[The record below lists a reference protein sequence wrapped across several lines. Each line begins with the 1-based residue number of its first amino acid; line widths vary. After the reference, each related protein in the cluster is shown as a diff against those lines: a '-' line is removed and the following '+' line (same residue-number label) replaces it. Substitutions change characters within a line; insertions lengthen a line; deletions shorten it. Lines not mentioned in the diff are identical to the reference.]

1 MLKRLTLVLLLALT
15 TQAQVTA
22 IKARRMFDG
31 RSDTLRENAVVVV
44 ENGRIVSVGTTVPAN
59 AKVIDLGDRTL
70 LPGLID
76 CHTHI
81 ALHSGDYDAQM
92 LRETPEYRTII
103 ATINGRKTL
112 DAGVTTIRDLG
123 NEGAGYAD
131 IALRDAVAKGL
142 IDAPRVVA
150 AIRPVTSTGGY
161 RMTGYSPYNV
171 MPPLS
176 SAADGVAEVRREVR
190 KLIADGADV
199 VKIYMESYEK
209 KQPHSDM
216 LSGAENYSQEEVKV
230 LVEEAHRGG
239 VKVAAH
245 TYSDAAARM
254 AIAAD
259 VDSIEHG
266 LYLQE
271 ETFRLM
277 AQKGIVYVPT
287 LMVYELW
294 RDGELFGGAT
304 GEMKARLTRTCEA
317 HAASFKRALATPVK
331 IAFGSDTFEKPGT
344 NTIELEYMAKYGMRN
359 ADVLRAATANAAALV
374 GVDAGTI
381 EAGKLADL
389 IAVDGNPLTD
399 MKSIEKVTFVMRE
412 GKVVMPGTFDAP
424 AR

>member
-1 MLKRLTLVLLLALT
+1 MMKRLVLILLLSVTA
-15 TQAQVTA
+15 QAQLTA
-22 IKARRMFDG
+22 VKARRMFDG
-31 RSDTLRENAVVVV
+31 RSDTLRENVVVVV
-44 ENGRIVSVGTTVPAN
+44 ENGRIVSVGDTVPPK
-59 AKVIDLGDRTL
+59 AKVIDVGDRTL

-92 LRETPEYRTII
+92 LRETPEFRAIV

-142 IDAPRVVA
+142 VDAPRIVA

-171 MPPLS
+171 MPSLS
-176 SAADGVAEVRREVR
+176 SPADGVAEVRREVR

-199 VKIYMESYEK
+199 IKIYMESYEK

-216 LSGAENYSQEEVKV
+216 LSGAENYSQEEVNA

-245 TYSDAAARM
+245 TYSDAAAQM
-254 AIAAD
+254 AIAAG

-266 LYLQE
+266 LYLKE
-271 ETFRLM
+271 ETFRTM
-277 AQKGIVYVPT
+277 AQKEIVYVPT
-287 LMVYELW
+287 LMVYEMW
-294 RDGELFGGAT
+294 RDGDLFGGAT
-304 GEMKARLTRTCEA
+304 GEMKERLKRTCDA
-317 HAASFKRALATPVK
+317 HAASFRRALATPVK

-344 NTIELEYMAKYGMRN
+344 NPIELEYMAKYGMKN
-359 ADVLRAATANAAALV
+359 GDVLRAATSNAAELV
-374 GVDAGTI
+374 GVDAGVI
-381 EAGKLADL
+381 EVGKLADL

-399 MKSIEKVTFVMRE
+399 MKAIEKVTFVMRE
-412 GKVVMPGTFDAP
+412 GKQVK
-424 AR
+424 

>member
-1 MLKRLTLVLLLALT
+1 
-15 TQAQVTA
+15 
-22 IKARRMFDG
+22 
-31 RSDTLRENAVVVV
+31 
-44 ENGRIVSVGTTVPAN
+44 
-59 AKVIDLGDRTL
+59 
-70 LPGLID
+70 
-76 CHTHI
+76 
-81 ALHSGDYDAQM
+81 
-92 LRETPEYRTII
+92 
-103 ATINGRKTL
+103 
-112 DAGVTTIRDLG
+112 
-123 NEGAGYAD
+123 
-131 IALRDAVAKGL
+131 
-142 IDAPRVVA
+142 
-150 AIRPVTSTGGY
+150 
-161 RMTGYSPYNV
+161 MTGYSPYNT

-176 SAADGVAEVRREVR
+176 SAADGVTEVRREVR

-199 VKIYMESYEK
+199 IKIYMESYEK

-216 LSGAENYSQEEVKV
+216 LSGAENYSQEEVSA

-245 TYSDAAARM
+245 TYTDASARV
-254 AIAAD
+254 AIAAG

-266 LYLQE
+266 LYVQE
-271 ETFRLM
+271 ETFRAM

-304 GEMKARLTRTCEA
+304 GEMNAKLVRTCEA

-344 NTIELEYMAKYGMRN
+344 NPMELEYMAKYGMRN
-359 ADVLRAATANAAALV
+359 ADVLRAATATAAALL

-381 EAGKLADL
+381 EAGKFADL

-412 GKVVMPGTFDAP
+412 GKVVRGQ
-424 AR
+424 

>member
-1 MLKRLTLVLLLALT
+1 MLKRLALVLLLALT

-31 RSDTLRENAVVVV
+31 RSDSLRDNVVVVV
-44 ENGRIVSVGTTVPAN
+44 ENGRIVSVGSSVPAN
-59 AKVIDLGDRTL
+59 AKVIDVGDRTL

-161 RMTGYSPYNV
+161 RMTGYSPYNA

-176 SAADGVAEVRREVR
+176 SPADGVAEVRREVR

-199 VKIYMESYEK
+199 IKIYMESYEK

-216 LSGAENYSQEEVKV
+216 LSGAENYSQEEVNV

-254 AIAAD
+254 AIDAG

-266 LYLQE
+266 LYLQD
-271 ETFRLM
+271 ETFRKM
-277 AQKGIVYVPT
+277 AHKGIVYVPT

-304 GEMKARLTRTCEA
+304 GEMKERLKRTCEA
-317 HAASFKRALATPVK
+317 HAASFKRALATPVT

-344 NTIELEYMAKYGMRN
+344 NTIELEYMAKYGMPN
-359 ADVLRAATANAAALV
+359 ADVLRAATASAAALV
-374 GVDAGTI
+374 GVDAGVI

-389 IAVDGNPLTD
+389 IAVDGNPLAD

-412 GKVVMPGTFDAP
+412 GKVVL

>member
-1 MLKRLTLVLLLALT
+1 MKRLILVLLLAT
-15 TQAQVTA
+15 TIHAQQTA

-31 RSDTLRENAVVVV
+31 RSDTLRENVVVVV
-44 ENGRIVSVGTTVPAN
+44 ENGRIVSVGNSVPPNAN
-59 AKVIDLGDRTL
+59 VIDLGDRTL

-92 LRETPEYRTII
+92 LRETPEYRAIV
-103 ATINGRKTL
+103 ATISGRKTL

-142 IDAPRVVA
+142 VDAPRVIA

-161 RMTGYSPYNV
+161 RLTGYSPYNP
-171 MPPLS
+171 MPLLS
-176 SAADGVAEVRREVR
+176 SPADGIGEVRREVR

-199 VKIYMESYEK
+199 IKIYMESYEK
-209 KQPHSDM
+209 KQPHADM
-216 LSGAENYSQEEVKV
+216 LSGAENYSQEEVNA

-239 VKVAAH
+239 AKVAAH
-245 TYSDAAARM
+245 TYSDHAAHM
-254 AIAAD
+254 AIDAG

-266 LYLQE
+266 LYLKE
-271 ETFRLM
+271 ETFRAM

-287 LMVYELW
+287 LMVYEFW
-294 RDGELFGGAT
+294 RDGVIFGTPDAAT
-304 GEMKARLTRTCEA
+304 KARLTRTCDE
-317 HAASFKRALATPVK
+317 HAATFKRALATPVK

-344 NTIELEYMAKYGMRN
+344 NPIELEYMSKYGMRN
-359 ADVLRAATANAAALV
+359 ADVLRAATSNAAALV

-381 EAGKLADL
+381 EVGKLADL

-399 MKSIEKVTFVMRE
+399 MKAIEKVTFVMRE
-412 GKVVMPGTFDAP
+412 GKRVK
-424 AR
+424 

>member
-1 MLKRLTLVLLLALT
+1 
-15 TQAQVTA
+15 
-22 IKARRMFDG
+22 MFDG
-31 RSDTLRENAVVVV
+31 RSDTLRENVVVVV
-44 ENGRIVSVGTTVPAN
+44 ENGRIVSVGNTVPPN

-81 ALHSGDYDAQM
+81 ALHSGDYDGQI

-142 IDAPRVVA
+142 VDAPRVVA

-161 RMTGYSPYNV
+161 RLVGYSPYNAT
-171 MPPLS
+171 PPLS
-176 SAADGVAEVRREVR
+176 SPADGVGEVRREVR

-199 VKIYMESYEK
+199 IKIYMESYEK
-209 KQPHSDM
+209 KQTHSDM
-216 LSGAENYSQEEVKV
+216 LSGAENYSQEEINA

-245 TYSDAAARM
+245 TYSDGAAHM
-254 AIAAD
+254 AIDAG

-266 LYLQE
+266 LYLKE
-271 ETFRLM
+271 ETFRVM
-277 AQKGIVYVPT
+277 SQKGIVYVPT
-287 LMVYELW
+287 LMVYEMW
-294 RDGELFGGAT
+294 RDGDLFGGAT

-344 NTIELEYMAKYGMRN
+344 NPIELEYMAKYGMKN
-359 ADVLRAATANAAALV
+359 VDVLRAATANAATLA
-374 GVDAGTI
+374 GVDAGVI
-381 EAGKLADL
+381 EPGKLADL

-399 MKSIEKVTFVMRE
+399 MKAIEKVTFVMRE
-412 GKVVMPGTFDAP
+412 GKQV
-424 AR
+424 R